1 MGIINLFRKKEDILD
16 TMFSQLNNPLQE
28 IREDALSKL
37 ENLQLSVDQ
46 GLRVLEMAKSTFP
59 PAKYDWQDISAQLID
74 ICAVKPYVEYISKI
88 EDIYNWLNSN
98 AKVSALNFL
107 STYESEQALIIYL
120 KLLAGDY
127 EKLDSLPY
135 GSLYERPRF
144 PQILFPGLLKFIDN
158 KELTSQI
165 YLILLNYFNYDL
177 VDELSL
183 GDYKKSIVNDIV
195 DMAEKVTGY
204 AMKKSPVSI
213 WDDDKYLSFR
223 SQAGIYFD
231 LAGYIKDPRVTLAL
245 KGLMCVKDMK
255 LKMFAAMSLLKHDC
269 VLQEEDVM
277 DIASDSEVRNW
288 FYESLVKIGKDE
300 IYPRQFKNQKCFA
313 ESNMVDWL
321 VYPTELGR
329 VPDKIELMNVFDE
342 GDQEYYLFRFK
353 CDSKKDWEKVGWLA
367 GLSGPFSK
375 HNCPT
380 TVAEGHTFSRFEEW
394 ESKTPKEH
402 FSSIVGNIRE
412 YWSSVADDLEG

>member
-1 MGIINLFRKKEDILD
+1 MGIINLFRRKEDILD
-16 TMFSQLNNPLQE
+16 TVFSQLNNPLQE

-37 ENLQLSVDQ
+37 ENLQLSVEQ
-46 GLRVLEMAKSTFP
+46 GLRVLEMAKNTFP
-59 PAKYDWQDISAQLID
+59 PSKYDWQDISAQLID
-74 ICAVKPYVEYISKI
+74 ICAVKPYVEYINKV
-88 EDIYNWLNSN
+88 EYIYDELNPN
-98 AKVSALNFL
+98 AKVSALQFL

-120 KLLAGDY
+120 KLLARGYD
-127 EKLDSLPY
+127 ELKSLPY

-158 KELTSQI
+158 KEIVSQI

-177 VDELSL
+177 VDETTL
-183 GDYKKSIVNDIV
+183 GDYKKTIVSDII

-204 AMKKSPVSI
+204 ALKKSTVSI
-213 WDDDKYLSFR
+213 WDDDEYLSLR
-223 SQAGIYFD
+223 NKAGIYFD

-245 KGLMCVKDMK
+245 KGIMCIKDMK
-255 LKMFAAMSLLKHDC
+255 LKMFAAMSLLQHDYG
-269 VLQEEDVM
+269 LQEEDVI

-300 IYPRQFKNQKCFA
+300 IYPEQFKSQKCFA
-313 ESNMVDWL
+313 ESDMVNWL

-329 VPDKIELMNVFDE
+329 VPDKIELMNVFQE
-342 GDQEYYLFRFK
+342 GDMEYYLFRFR
-353 CDSKKDWEKVGWLA
+353 CDSKKDWEKVGWMA

-375 HNCPT
+375 KNCPT

-394 ESKTPKEH
+394 DSKTPQEH
-402 FSSIVGNIRE
+402 FSNIVGNIRD
-412 YWSSVADDLEG
+412 YWSSVADDLQ